1 MASSEAIKVDPAEYA
16 SILRSLKNLPK
27 GASDDLRQT
36 AIQIADSIMV
46 PSIQSAISQHA
57 GNYASKL
64 NQAVKA
70 GRDRIPKVTIGSKS
84 VAFSGGASTN
94 FIRFGT
100 IKGVYQ
106 SQPSAASTGR
116 FQFWAQG
123 VRPGWTD
130 TAANSYTE
138 PTFQAWQNGVN
149 DVVDK
154 WNRGVDY

>member
-1 MASSEAIKVDPAEYA
+1 MASKEAVQVDPVQFA
-16 SILRSLKNLPK
+16 SILQSLKSLPK
-27 GASDDLRQT
+27 GASDELRKT
-36 AIQIADSIMV
+36 GIEIADRIMV
-46 PSIQSAISQHA
+46 PSIQSAISAHA
-57 GNYASKL
+57 GSYATKL

-100 IKGVYQ
+100 IKSVYL

-116 FQFWAQG
+116 FQMWAQG

-130 TAANSYTE
+130 TAANLYTE
-138 PTFQAWQNGVN
+138 PTFLAWEKGVS
-149 DVVDK
+149 DITDK

>member
-16 SILRSLKNLPK
+16 SILRSLKKLPK
-27 GASDDLRQT
+27 GASDDLRLT

-46 PSIQSAISQHA
+46 PSIKSAISLQA
-57 GNYASKL
+57 GNYANKL
-64 NQAVKA
+64 NKAVKA

-84 VAFSGGASTN
+84 IVFSGGASTN

-100 IKGVYQ
+100 IKGVYE
-106 SQPSAASTGR
+106 SQPSAASSGR
-116 FQFWAQG
+116 FQMWAQG

-138 PTFQAWQNGVN
+138 PTFQAWQKGVN

-154 WNRGVDY
+154 WNRGSDY

>member
-1 MASSEAIKVDPAEYA
+1 MASKEAMKVDPAQYA
-16 SILRSLKNLPK
+16 SILQSLKALPK
-27 GASDDLRQT
+27 GASEDLRQT

-46 PSIQSAISQHA
+46 PSIRGAISAHA
-57 GNYASKL
+57 GSYASKL

-94 FIRFGT
+94 YIRFGT
-100 IKGVYQ
+100 IKGVYE
-106 SQPSAASTGR
+106 SQPSAVSTGK

-130 TAANSYTE
+130 AAAESYTE
-138 PTFQAWQNGVN
+138 PTFLAWQKGVN

-154 WNRGVDY
+154 WNRGSDY

>member
-1 MASSEAIKVDPAEYA
+1 MASGEATKVDASEYA
-16 SILRSLKNLPK
+16 SILKSLKALPK
-27 GASDDLRQT
+27 GASEDLRQT

-46 PSIQSAISQHA
+46 PSIRSAISGHA
-57 GNYASKL
+57 GNYATKL
-64 NQAVKA
+64 NQSVKA

-84 VAFSGGASTN
+84 IAFSGGASTN

-116 FQFWAQG
+116 FQMWAQG

-138 PTFQAWQNGVN
+138 PTFQAWEKGVEN
-149 DVVDK
+149 VIDK
-154 WNRGVDY
+154 WNRGSDY

>member
-1 MASSEAIKVDPAEYA
+1 MASSEAIKVDASEYA
-16 SILRSLKNLPK
+16 SILRSLKSLPK
-27 GASDDLRQT
+27 GASEDLRQT

-46 PSIQSAISQHA
+46 PDIKSAISNHA
-57 GNYASKL
+57 GSYATKL

-70 GRDRIPKVTIGSKS
+70 GRDRIPKVTIGSKKIT
-84 VAFSGGASTN
+84 FSGGASTN

-116 FQFWAQG
+116 AQLWAQG
-123 VRPGWTD
+123 VSPGWTD
-130 TAANSYTE
+130 AAANSYTE
-138 PTFQAWQNGVN
+138 PTFLAWEKGVEN
-149 DVVDK
+149 VIDK

>member
-1 MASSEAIKVDPAEYA
+1 MASSEAIKIDASEYA
-16 SILRSLKNLPK
+16 SILKSLKALPK
-27 GASDDLRQT
+27 GASEDLRQT

-46 PSIQSAISQHA
+46 PDIKSAITQHA
-57 GNYASKL
+57 GPYASKL
-64 NQAVKA
+64 NKAVKA

-84 VAFSGGASTN
+84 IAFSGGASTN

-100 IKGVYQ
+100 IKGVYE

-116 FQFWAQG
+116 FQMWAQS

-138 PTFQAWQNGVN
+138 PTFLAWQKGVN
-149 DVVDK
+149 EIVDK
-154 WNRGVDY
+154 WNRGSDY

>member
-1 MASSEAIKVDPAEYA
+1 MASGEATKVDASEYA
-16 SILRSLKNLPK
+16 SILKSLKSLPK
-27 GASDDLRQT
+27 GASEDLRQT

-57 GNYASKL
+57 GNYATKL

-84 VAFSGGASTN
+84 IAFSGGASTN

-106 SQPSAASTGR
+106 SQPSAVSTGR
-116 FQFWAQG
+116 FQMWAQG

-138 PTFQAWQNGVN
+138 PTFQAWEKGVQNVI
-149 DVVDK
+149 DK
-154 WNRGVDY
+154 WNRGSDY

>member
-1 MASSEAIKVDPAEYA
+1 MASKEAVQVDPAEYA
-16 SILRSLKNLPK
+16 SIVRSLKNLPK

-36 AIQIADSIMV
+36 AIRIADSIMV
-46 PSIQSAISQHA
+46 PSIRSAISQHA
-57 GNYASKL
+57 GSYAPKL

-84 VAFSGGASTN
+84 IAFSGGASTN

-106 SQPSAASTGR
+106 SQPSQASIGY
-116 FQFWAQG
+116 FQRWAQG

-130 TAANSYTE
+130 TAANTYTE
-138 PTFQAWQNGVN
+138 PTFLAWEKGIE
-149 DVVDK
+149 DITDK
-154 WNRGVDY
+154 WNRGSDY

>member
-1 MASSEAIKVDPAEYA
+1 MASREATKVDASEYA
-16 SILRSLKNLPK
+16 SILRSLKALPK

-36 AIQIADSIMV
+36 AILIADSIMV
-46 PSIQSAISQHA
+46 PSIRSAISQHA
-57 GNYASKL
+57 GSYANKL
-64 NQAVKA
+64 NESVKA

-84 VAFSGGASTN
+84 LAFSGGASTN

-106 SQPSAASTGR
+106 SQPSANSTGR
-116 FQFWAQG
+116 FQMWAQG

-130 TAANSYTE
+130 TAANTYTE
-138 PTFQAWQNGVN
+138 PTFLAWQKGVD